1 MAIGEKDQLVLEV
14 LSAARKE
21 HSELAD
27 LLDFYYDLYELQF
40 QAKKEIPDP
49 EVRNELAMRRRL
61 ESGVPQL
68 TFDHL
73 CVEPESF
80 ARLVGRVTAVLA
92 RHHPGWQ
99 VSGEDQSLKESTVM
113 ARETFENRETLT
125 VYEPDPKEDR
135 IDESW
140 LGHPQ
145 MLAVSFALAP
155 YLQRAS
161 EVILPRLDLALWA
174 QGYCP
179 ICGGRPSLALL
190 EETRGAR
197 QLMCSRCDSL
207 WSYARVGCPFCGA
220 ADRQSYYPGAFGLYR
235 LYVCPHCNHYLKT
248 VDLRE
253 VHREVHPVVERLL
266 MVGMDLAARREGYEG

>member
-1 MAIGEKDQLVLEV
+1 MSIGEKDLRVLGA

-27 LLDFYYDLYELQF
+27 LLDFYYDLYEVQF
-40 QAKKEIPDP
+40 EAKQQIPDP
-49 EVRNELAMRRRL
+49 KVGNELAMRWRL

-68 TFDHL
+68 TFDHM

-80 ARLVGRVTAVLA
+80 ARLVGRATAVLA

-99 VSGEDQSLKESTVM
+99 ANGEDLSSKELTVL
-113 ARETFENRETLT
+113 AREIFENQETLT
-125 VYEPDPKEDR
+125 VHKPDPKEDR

-140 LGHPQ
+140 LGHPLQ
-145 MLAVSFALAP
+145 LAVSFALAP

-161 EVILPRLDLALWA
+161 EVILPRLDLTLWA

-179 ICGGRPSLALL
+179 ICSGQPSLAIF

-197 QLMCSRCDSL
+197 RLMCSRCDTL
-207 WSYARVGCPFCGA
+207 WPYARVGCPFCGA
-220 ADRQSYYPGAFGLYR
+220 DDKQSYYPGAFGLYR

-266 MVGMDLAARREGYEG
+266 MVGMDLAARREGYQG